1 MQLIDPHLPEWQFQE
16 QHGLWVKG
24 VETHRL
30 FDAIEPAL
38 RALDPVIESA
48 IALRELP
55 GRWLQQLGW
64 GGQQLPARPFGYDSF
79 TRLGHTPGR
88 EVVFGLAGQFTYIVI
103 RRIEAGREVVFGLAG
118 QFWRMDYGLVKF
130 ADAKAF
136 SQLQSVP
143 KLVLDVRL
151 EPTEGACLLLTRTR
165 VLCPDASSRRRFA
178 PYWYLIRPVSG
189 LIRRRLLGRIRSLAQ
204 TAP

>member
-1 MQLIDPHLPEWQFQE
+1 MQLIDRHLPQWQFQE
-16 QHGLWVKG
+16 QHGVWVKG
-24 VETHRL
+24 VEAHRL

-38 RALDPVIESA
+38 RAPDTVIESA

-64 GGQQLPARPFGYDSF
+64 GGQQLPVRPFGYDSF
-79 TRLGHTPGR
+79 TRLGHTPG
-88 EVVFGLAGQFTYIVI
+88 Q
-103 RRIEAGREVVFGLAG
+103 EVVFGLAG

-130 ADAKAF
+130 ADADAF
-136 SQLQSVP
+136 SQLQTVP

-151 EPTEGACLLLTRTR
+151 EPAEGACLLLTRTR
-165 VLCPDASSRRRFA
+165 VLCPDETSRRRFA

-189 LIRRRLLGRIRSLAQ
+189 LIRRRLLGRIKNLAE